1 MKLTPFAKVFIAVV
15 VLGVIGLAAW
25 HYEGDTIRQ
34 MIGGDKGETG
44 GGSSGGGG
52 GSKSGGVRK
61 GEVILSLHGSNTL
74 GAKLVPQLAE
84 EFLKR
89 LGATDVR
96 TFPGAESDEFSVRGT
111 LPGDSSPKAIEVKA
125 HGSGTAFNDM
135 ASGAC
140 DIGMASRRINPNE
153 AGQLSSLGDMTSLSC
168 EHVLGLDG
176 IAVIVNPSN
185 PIQEL
190 TRDQLAKI
198 FSGEVASWSQVLSP
212 KGTINLYA
220 RDDKSGT
227 YDSFKSLVLGDTP
240 LSGKARRLE
249 DSSALSDAVASDPDG
264 IGFIGLP
271 YIKSAKAVA
280 IADAGATPLL
290 PNRTTVASEDYLL
303 SRRLYLY
310 TAASPQNS
318 YVRKFVEFAL
328 SKDGQNVVEQGGFVA
343 QNVRAERE
351 TVTAAAPSQYK
362 SLTAGAE
369 RLSLNFRFK
378 TGSSELDNKALPD
391 LERVI
396 DFANDLKY
404 SGQNILLLGFADN
417 TGGASANVALSTQRA
432 QVVADQFKR
441 RGLTPGVV
449 TGLGSEMPVSSNDT
463 PEGREKNRRVE
474 IWVRK

>member
-1 MKLTPFAKVFIAVV
+1 MKLTPFAKIFIAVV

-25 HYEGDTIRQ
+25 HYESDTIKQ
-34 MIGGDKGETG
+34 WMGGDK
-44 GGSSGGGG
+44 SSGSGGTAG
-52 GSKSGGVRK
+52 GSKSGSSKK
-61 GEVILSLHGSNTL
+61 GDVILSIHGSNTL
-74 GAKLVPQLAE
+74 GAKLVPSLAE
-84 EFLKR
+84 EFLKGQ
-89 LGATDVR
+89 GASDVR

-111 LPGDSSPKAIEVKA
+111 LPGDSSPKTIEVKA
-125 HGSGTAFNDM
+125 HGSGTAFTDM
-135 ASGAC
+135 ASGSC
-140 DIGMASRRINPNE
+140 DIGMSSRRINPNE
-153 AGQLSSLGDMTSLSC
+153 IRQLSSLGDMTSIAC

-176 IAVIVNPSN
+176 IAIIVNPSN

-198 FSGEVASWSQVLSP
+198 FSGEIASWSQVLSP

-227 YDSFKSLVLGDTP
+227 YDSFKSLVLGDKQ
-240 LSGKARRLE
+240 LAGKAHRLE
-249 DSSALSDAVASDPDG
+249 DSGALSDAVASDPDG

-280 IADAGATPLL
+280 VSDTGATPLM

-310 TAASPQNS
+310 TPASPQNA
-318 YVRKFVEFAL
+318 YVRKFVEFAI
-328 SKDGQNVVEQGGFVA
+328 SKDGQNAVEQEGFVA
-343 QNVRAERE
+343 QNVKAERE
-351 TVTAAAPSQYK
+351 TATSAAPSQYK

-396 DFANDLKY
+396 DFASDLKY

-417 TGGASANVALSTQRA
+417 TGGAAANLALSTQRA

-449 TGLGSEMPVSSNDT
+449 TGLGSQMPVASNDT
-463 PEGREKNRRVE
+463 EDGRDKNRRVE
-474 IWVRK
+474 IWVKK